1 MQILEP
7 SLRVAARGRFAREN
21 DGQTRYAAW
30 GLRST
35 AVAGVSSITVFFS
48 VSFAV
53 TNIRYPVCTSHPWV
67 TVNLA
72 A

>member
-35 AVAGVSSITVFFS
+35 AVAGVSSITVFLFC
-48 VSFAV
+48 F
-53 TNIRYPVCTSHPWV
+53 ICGYEY
-67 TVNLA
+67 TVPGMHIPSLYHC
-72 A
+72 